1 MNCSKCGNE
10 LRGGDKFCGMCGT
23 PVEKKESTNTIVQ
36 NLKEGNEPNNSLV
49 GKKSINSDKK
59 KKYNILIYACTA
71 LLCIFTYFANN
82 SEDNGFVENSS
93 YDSSNSDYS
102 SDSDNSNSQE
112 NTEWKKYVGTH
123 ELTLTNHD
131 PNQGPTGY
139 AGSVIVKI
147 NYDKSSRVIYT
158 RSTGFGQT
166 KTVLDA
172 SYEDIWMEGDLLIL
186 CKNGGKLSGSPKFYA
201 RNGYLYS
208 CETEEM
214 FKKNGSSF

>member
-1 MNCSKCGNE
+1 MDCPICGNE
-10 LRGGDKFCGMCGT
+10 LRDGDKFCGMCGT
-23 PVEKKESTNTIVQ
+23 PVEKTASTNTAVQ
-36 NLKEGNEPNNSLV
+36 NLRGGNAPNMNLV
-49 GKKSINSDKK
+49 ENVRNKFNNLDKK
-59 KKYNILIYACTA
+59 TKYKYLFYAFAAILFI
-71 LLCIFTYFANN
+71 ISFANN
-82 SEDNGFVENSS
+82 SEDSGYAENSS
-93 YDSSNSDYS
+93 YDS

-131 PNQGPTGY
+131 PNQGPMGY

-147 NYDKSSRVIYT
+147 NYDKSSRVIQT

-166 KTVLDA
+166 KTILDV
-172 SYEDIWMEGDLLIL
+172 SFENIWMDGDLLIL

-208 CETEEM
+208 YDTEEM
-214 FKKNGSSF
+214 FKKNGSIY